1 MLNKVQLIG
10 RTGKDPEVKHLDSG
24 QVVASFTLATSEKY
38 KDKSGET
45 KEKTEWHNCQAWG
58 KLAEI
63 IEKYLAKGKLIYVEG
78 KIQYREYENKDGQK
92 VRTTDIVLTDMKML
106 EKRDGQTASES
117 KPAEQ
122 PPQLNLSDPGD
133 SDLPF

>member
-24 QVVASFTLATSEKY
+24 STVASFTLATSEKF

-63 IEKYLAKGKLIYVEG
+63 IEKYLTKGKLIFVEG

-92 VRTTDIVLTDMKML
+92 VRTTEIVLSDMKML
-106 EKRDGQTASES
+106 EKREANQAQSE
-117 KPAEQ
+117 
-122 PPQLNLSDPGD
+122 PQNTHQLSDIQQD
-133 SDLPF
+133 ESDLPF

>member
-24 QVVASFTLATSEKY
+24 QIVASFSLATTEKF

-58 KLAEI
+58 KLGEI
-63 IEKYLAKGKLIYVEG
+63 IEKYLTKGKLIFVEG
-78 KIQYREYENKDGQK
+78 KIQYREYENKEGQK
-92 VRTTDIVLTDMKML
+92 VRTTDIVLSDMKML
-106 EKRDGQTASES
+106 EKREGQTATES
-117 KPAEQ
+117 KPTEQ
-122 PPQLNLSDPGD
+122 PRNSDVTSD
-133 SDLPF
+133 TDDLPF

>member
-24 QVVASFTLATSEKY
+24 STVASFTLATSEKF

-63 IEKYLAKGKLIYVEG
+63 IEKYLTKGKLIFVEG
-78 KIQYREYENKDGQK
+78 KIQYREYENKDGQN
-92 VRTTDIVLTDMKML
+92 VRTTEIVLSDMKML
-106 EKRDGQTASES
+106 EKREATQAQSEPQTN
-117 KPAEQ
+117 KPSTDQ
-122 PPQLNLSDPGD
+122 PEPD
-133 SDLPF
+133 DLPF

>member
-10 RTGKDPEVKHLDSG
+10 RTGKDPEVKHLDGG
-24 QVVASFTLATSEKY
+24 QIVASFSLATTEKF

-63 IEKYLAKGKLIYVEG
+63 IEKFLTKGKLIFVEG

-92 VRTTDIVLTDMKML
+92 VRTTDIVLSDMKML
-106 EKRDGQTASES
+106 EKRDGQTAPES
-117 KPAEQ
+117 KPVEQ
-122 PPQLNLSDPGD
+122 PPQSNLSEPGD
-133 SDLPF
+133 DLPF

>member
-24 QVVASFTLATSEKY
+24 STVASFTLATSEKF
-38 KDKSGET
+38 KDKSDEV

-63 IEKYLAKGKLIYVEG
+63 IEKYLTKGKLIFVEG

-92 VRTTDIVLTDMKML
+92 VRTTEIVLSDMKML
-106 EKRDGQTASES
+106 EKREATQAQSE
-117 KPAEQ
+117 PQNNQ
-122 PPQLNLSDPGD
+122 PTTDQPETD
-133 SDLPF
+133 DLPF

>member
-24 QVVASFTLATSEKY
+24 QVVASFSLATTEKF

-58 KLAEI
+58 KLGEI
-63 IEKYLAKGKLIYVEG
+63 IEKYLTKGKLIFVEG
-78 KIQYREYENKDGQK
+78 KIQYREYENKEGQK
-92 VRTTDIVLTDMKML
+92 VRTTDIVLSDMKML
-106 EKRDGQTASES
+106 EKREGQTATES
-117 KPAEQ
+117 KPTGQ
-122 PPQLNLSDPGD
+122 PRNSDVTSD
-133 SDLPF
+133 IDDLPF

>member
-24 QVVASFTLATSEKY
+24 QIVASFTLATSEKF
-38 KDKSGET
+38 KDKSGKT

-63 IEKYLAKGKLIYVEG
+63 IEKYLTKGKLIFVEG

-92 VRTTDIVLTDMKML
+92 VRTTDIVLSDMKML
-106 EKRDGQTASES
+106 EKREGQTAPEF

-122 PPQLNLSDPGD
+122 NQQSNEPIDDN
-133 SDLPF
+133 LPF

>member
-24 QVVASFTLATSEKY
+24 QIVASFSLATTEKF

-58 KLAEI
+58 KLGEI
-63 IEKYLAKGKLIYVEG
+63 IEKYLTKGKLIFVEG
-78 KIQYREYENKDGQK
+78 KIQYREYENKEGQK

-106 EKRDGQTASES
+106 EKREGQTATES
-117 KPAEQ
+117 KPTEQ
-122 PPQLNLSDPGD
+122 PQSNSAEPDD
-133 SDLPF
+133 SLPF